1 MKLVSRRRK
10 VSPDAAPDAV
20 SSSPADDAIPI
31 AECAW
36 REPARVVGRVRSM
49 RVHPWAGK
57 VATLECVIVDET
69 GGMQL
74 IFLGR
79 RTVGGVKLGAMIVAE
94 GTVVERHGHLAMLN
108 PVYELLAS

>member
-1 MKLVSRRRK
+1 MKLLSRRK
-10 VSPDAAPDAV
+10 KAAAPAV
-20 SSSPADDAIPI
+20 AATPSPAEDAIPI
-31 AECAW
+31 AECVW
-36 REPARVVGRVRSM
+36 REPARVVGRVRSI

-79 RTVGGVKLGAMIVAE
+79 RNVGGIKLGAMVVAE
-94 GTVVERHGHLAMLN
+94 GTVVERHGHLALLN
-108 PVYELLAS
+108 PIYELLAS

>member
-1 MKLVSRRRK
+1 MKLLSRRKK
-10 VSPDAAPDAV
+10 VPARTAPTHTP
-20 SSSPADDAIPI
+20 PAGTIPI

-36 REPARVVGRVRSM
+36 REPARVVGRVRSV
-49 RVHPWAGK
+49 RVHPWAGH

-79 RTVGGVKLGAMIVAE
+79 PTVGGVKLGATIVAE
-94 GTVVERHGHLAMLN
+94 GTVVERHGHLALLN

>member
-1 MKLVSRRRK
+1 LKLLSRRK
-10 VSPDAAPDAV
+10 
-20 SSSPADDAIPI
+20 SSSAATPPVAPTPTPDTIPI
-31 AECAW
+31 AECVW

-49 RVHPWAGK
+49 RVHPWAGN
-57 VATLECVIVDET
+57 VATLECVVMDET

-79 RTVGGVKLGAMIVAE
+79 PNVAGIKLGATVVAE
-94 GTVVERHGHLAMLN
+94 GTVVERHGHLALLN

>member
-1 MKLVSRRRK
+1 VKLLSRRKR
-10 VSPDAAPDAV
+10 VSAPAV
-20 SSSPADDAIPI
+20 AVTPSATYDTIPI
-31 AECAW
+31 AECVW
-36 REPARVVGRVRSM
+36 REPARVVGRVRSI

-57 VATLECVIVDET
+57 VATLECVVVDET

-79 RTVGGVKLGAMIVAE
+79 RNVGGIKLGARVFAE
-94 GTVVERHGHLAMLN
+94 GTVVERHGHLALLN